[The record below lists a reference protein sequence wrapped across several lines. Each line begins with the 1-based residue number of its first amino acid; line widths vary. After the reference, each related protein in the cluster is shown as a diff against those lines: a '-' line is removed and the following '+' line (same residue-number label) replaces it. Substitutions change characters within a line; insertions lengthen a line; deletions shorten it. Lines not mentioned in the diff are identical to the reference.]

1 MVCEGN
7 RQTAHVYTPP
17 SQLTESQLK
26 KRTFH
31 EDSDDH
37 EVVFEKTS
45 HTVPKD
51 VKKRKYSYVVMHPPK
66 SDGPYWYTNFTSL
79 QINFVGQVGGSVPF
93 RYGHEDLRHSL
104 VRSWAFTNDKY

>member
-31 EDSDDH
+31 EDSDDD
-37 EVVFEKTS
+37 EVVFEKTLVLERS
-45 HTVPKD
+45 RCLK
-51 VKKRKYSYVVMHPPK
+51 
-66 SDGPYWYTNFTSL
+66 
-79 QINFVGQVGGSVPF
+79 I
-93 RYGHEDLRHSL
+93 LRNERIHML
-104 VRSWAFTNDKY
+104 